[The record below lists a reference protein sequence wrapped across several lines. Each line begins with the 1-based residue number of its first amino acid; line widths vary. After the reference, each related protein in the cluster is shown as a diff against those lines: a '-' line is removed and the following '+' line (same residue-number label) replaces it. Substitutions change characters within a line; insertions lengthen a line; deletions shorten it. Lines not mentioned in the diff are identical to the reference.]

1 MISTA
6 PSRRRPVMAGMLL
19 CAILTAGCGTAG
31 SGSPAATVVSA
42 TTSPLATSMTAGNG
56 SWAVLVMGGSA
67 ADDNNFWQLYNLPA
81 GGTKWSLVTPP
92 AVADNGGLVL
102 APDTGGT
109 SQLRVA
115 FRPSQD
121 LVFTPLTSTS
131 DNGHT
136 WNPGLLYAGIAAVP
150 DALAA
155 RGKSMLALLADGTI
169 DRSATSGAS
178 WTALA
183 RSRVVAT
190 AAAGRRCQVTA
201 VTGVSLTPSGV
212 PLVGA
217 ACAKSGSTGIF
228 DYVHGSWQAT
238 GPVIPGR
245 PVRVLR
251 LTATSAGNA
260 ALIGTGT
267 GRLFAAWSSDG
278 TRWTVSPPV
287 QEDGAQVRA
296 SGTGP
301 DGSVWVLLSDGRA
314 VTVSGPGAA
323 WRDLPDPPAGT
334 SVLAALPGG
343 ALDALA
349 VAGAKLT
356 VFRLTGP
363 TGAWTQT
370 QVIQVPIQYGSS
382 S

>member
-1 MISTA
+1 
-6 PSRRRPVMAGMLL
+6 MAGVLL

-31 SGSPAATVVSA
+31 SSSPAATVVSA
-42 TTSPLATSMTAGNG
+42 TTSPLATSMTAGDG

-67 ADDNNFWQLYNLPA
+67 ADDNNFWQLFNLPA
-81 GGTKWSLVTPP
+81 GGTRWSLVTPP

-102 APDTGGT
+102 TPDTGGT

-121 LVFTPLTSTS
+121 LAFTPLTSTS
-131 DNGHT
+131 DNGRT
-136 WNPGLLYAGIAAVP
+136 WNPGLLYAGIAEVP

-183 RSRVVAT
+183 RSRVVA
-190 AAAGRRCQVTA
+190 ASVAGRRCQVTA
-201 VTGVSLTPSGV
+201 VTAVSLTPSGG

-217 ACAKSGSTGIF
+217 ACAKSGGSGIF
-228 DYVHGSWQAT
+228 DYFDGSWQAT
-238 GPVIPGR
+238 GPVLPGR

-267 GRLFAAWSSDG
+267 GLSAAWSSGG
-278 TRWTVSPPV
+278 TQWTVSPPV
-287 QEDGAQVRA
+287 QEDGARVRA

-301 DGSVWVLLSDGRA
+301 GGSVWVLLSDGRA

-343 ALDALA
+343 ALDALV

-356 VFRLTGP
+356 VFRYPGP
-363 TGAWTQT
+363 AGAWTQT